1 MRQWFYDAWLGLLHK
16 YGALTDWFL
25 AAGNQEHVLKQHF
38 VHQTSEARANNHS
51 PTCLN
56 AMFMSLLSSMSLNIP
71 SSFEV
76 KPPPHSCFSFDSMLF
91 SASTLADFPTSSRF
105 ARSCYFRD
113 PQHISIRQTLI
124 LCIWKVH
131 EINIQNENCICLLV

>member
-1 MRQWFYDAWLGLLHK
+1 MRLISGSSK
-16 YGALTDWFL
+16 SGTC
-25 AAGNQEHVLKQHF
+25 VKTTF
-38 VHQTSEARANNHS
+38 VHQTSQATATNHN

-76 KPPPHSCFSFDSMLF
+76 KPPPHSCFSFDNMLF

-113 PQHISIRQTLI
+113 PWHISIRQTLI
-124 LCIWKVH
+124 LCICKVH
-131 EINIQNENCICLLV
+131 EINIQSENCIYLHG